1 MIQIIELGSV
11 RLWEVNTRVDANL
24 GPLQPACE
32 GHYPA
37 AAHPGLEEA
46 RHGGPSPESR
56 AP

>member
-1 MIQIIELGSV
+1 MKMNIQNV
-11 RLWEVNTRVDANL
+11 HADL

-37 AAHPGLEEA
+37 VAHPGLEEA
-46 RHGGPSPESR
+46 RHGGQSPGSR